1 MRRDLHLGLISTV
14 FIILFLAAC
23 FTGCTGQAQTAT
35 PTAVPTAAATPAA
48 VKEKLLLATTTSLYD
63 TGLLNYLEPKFEARY
78 NVDLLITSQGTGKA
92 IELAKNGDADI
103 LLVHSP
109 TQEKAF
115 MDGGN
120 GLNRRTFAYNYFLI
134 VGPEND
140 PAGIRN
146 MTPEDAFRTLMQK
159 GKAGDTKVLF
169 VSRGDNSGTHSAEK
183 TIWKNAGY
191 NYSVDV
197 QKSGNWYVEAGK
209 GMGDTLQMASE
220 KGAYTLTDEGTF
232 LAYSSKLNLVP
243 IVSEGSSLLNLY
255 SVMTVYNVKQPAGKI
270 QMANNFVNFLI
281 SSETMEDIGKYD
293 MDKDGN
299 RLGKTL
305 FKPMTAGVP
314 PGVTADFTTPATDL
328 KPATAA
334 ATAATTAAS

>member
-1 MRRDLHLGLISTV
+1 MTKNVHVGFIS
-14 FIILFLAAC
+14 ILFVLLLLAVSFA
-23 FTGCTGQAQTAT
+23 GCTGTTSEQTPAT
-35 PTAVPTAAATPAA
+35 TVATPAPA
-48 VKEKLLLATTTSLYD
+48 ATTVAEKEKLLLATTTSLYD
-63 TGLLNYLEPKFEARY
+63 TGLLNYLEPKFEEQY

-92 IELAKNGDADI
+92 IELAKNGDADV

-109 TQEKAF
+109 SQEKAF

-140 PAGIRN
+140 PAGIRD
-146 MTPEDAFRTLMQK
+146 MTPEDAFKTLMEK
-159 GKAGDTKVLF
+159 GKAGDTKVIF

-183 TIWKNAGY
+183 KIWANAKN

-197 QKSGNWYVEAGK
+197 QKSGVWYVEAGK
-209 GMGDTLQMASE
+209 GMGETLQMASE

-232 LAYSSKLNLVP
+232 LAYTKNLNLVP

-255 SVMTVYNVKQPAGKI
+255 SVMTVYNANQPEEKI
-270 QMANNFVNFLI
+270 QMANNFINFLI
-281 SSETMEDIGKYD
+281 SPETMADIGTYD

-299 RLGKTL
+299 KLSKNL
-305 FKPMTAGVP
+305 FTPMTAGVP
-314 PGVTADFTTPATDL
+314 SGVTADFTTPATDM
-328 KPATAA
+328 KPAA
-334 ATAATTAAS
+334 ATS